1 MNNFFV
7 AVRNRAQSVM
17 AIDGFPIILLLNV
30 FLGIA
35 NSFVL
40 PFSSIFGIDEVGMTN
55 MEFGIFM
62 MISTLCGVGFS
73 TYIGKLSD
81 RVSDRKLILI
91 LCAIAGAIGYIG
103 YAYSRNY
110 YVLLA
115 ISSIFLGI
123 STSTFSQIF
132 AYGREVLV
140 KSKVPA
146 KEIPL
151 YMNILRVLFALSWTV
166 GPAIAAYVLLY
177 FGFKGMFLVAA
188 SCYIIVVGIT
198 LLSLKKASKK
208 EMAKPKPKP
217 TEATIPLRQVI
228 FQPFIF
234 VNLIAFTLIS
244 TATTISSLNMAQ
256 FVTKVLNGEEKHVGI
271 IFSIPPV
278 FEVPFMLGFGI
289 LAMRVKSDNLIR
301 LGSLLAF
308 AYFTATFFATD
319 IWHIFPIQILSAAYI
334 AITSGIAI
342 TYFQDFIPNM
352 PGTAMT
358 LYSNTGKIGSM
369 LGFLLFGVLSD
380 TFGYRNVYLWC
391 AIFAF
396 LAMILLFALVRAKRV
411 QFGSSSSI
419 NA

>member
-1 MNNFFV
+1 MNNFFA
-7 AVRNRAQSVM
+7 AVRNRTQSVM
-17 AIDGFPIILLLNV
+17 GIDGFPVILLLNV

-35 NSFVL
+35 YSFVL
-40 PFSSIFGIDEVGMTN
+40 PFSSMFGIDEVGMSN
-55 MEFGIFM
+55 MEFGVFM
-62 MISTLCGVGFS
+62 MVSTLCGVGFS

-81 RVSDRKLILI
+81 RVSDRKMILI

-110 YVLLA
+110 YVLLV
-115 ISSIFLGI
+115 ISSTFLGI

-140 KSKVPA
+140 KSKLPA
-146 KEIPL
+146 NEIPL

-188 SCYIIVVGIT
+188 SCYIIVVGIV
-198 LLSLKKASKK
+198 LLSLKKTSKK
-208 EMAKPKPKP
+208 ELANPKPP
-217 TEATIPLRQVI
+217 EASIPLRQVI
-228 FQPFIF
+228 FQPFIL

-244 TATTISSLNMAQ
+244 TANTISSLNMAQ
-256 FVTKVLNGEEKHVGI
+256 FVTKVLNGEEKDVGI

-278 FEVPFMLGFGI
+278 FEIPFMLGFGI
-289 LAMRVKSDNLIR
+289 LALRVKSDNLIR

-308 AYFTATFFATD
+308 AYFATTFFATE

-334 AITSGIAI
+334 SITSGIAI

-358 LYSNTGKIGSM
+358 LYSNTGKIGSL
-369 LGFLLFGVLSD
+369 LGFLLFGLLSD
-380 TFGYRNVYLWC
+380 AFGYRNVYLWC

-396 LAMILLFALVRAKRV
+396 VAMIMLFALVRAKRV
-411 QFGSSSSI
+411 QFGSNSSI
-419 NA
+419 SA

>member
-1 MNNFFV
+1 MNNLF
-7 AVRNRAQSVM
+7 AGIRSRAQSVM
-17 AIDGFPIILLLNV
+17 GIDGFPIILLLNV

-40 PFSSIFGIDEVGMTN
+40 PFSSMFGIDEVGMTN

-62 MISTLCGVGFS
+62 MVSTLCGVGFS

-81 RVSDRKLILI
+81 RISDRKIILI
-91 LCAIAGAIGYIG
+91 ICAVAGAIGYIG

-110 YVLLA
+110 YVLLV

-123 STSTFSQIF
+123 ATSTFSQIF
-132 AYGREVLV
+132 AFGREVLV
-140 KSKVPA
+140 KSKLPA
-146 KEIPL
+146 NEIPL

-166 GPAIAAYVLLY
+166 GPAIASYVLLY

-188 SCYIIVVGIT
+188 SCYFVVAGIV
-198 LLSLKKASKK
+198 LLSLRKRSKEDFTIQQPKSPQAS
-208 EMAKPKPKP
+208 
-217 TEATIPLRQVI
+217 IPLRQVI

-244 TATTISSLNMAQ
+244 TANTISSLNMAQ
-256 FVTKVLNGEEKHVGI
+256 FVTKVLNGQEKDVGV

-278 FEVPFMLGFGI
+278 FEVPFMLGFGV
-289 LAMRVKSDNLIR
+289 LALRVKSDNLIR
-301 LGSLLAF
+301 LGAVIAF
-308 AYFTATFFATD
+308 AYFSSIFFASD

-334 AITSGIAI
+334 SITSGIAI
-342 TYFQDFIPNM
+342 TYFQDFIPSM

-358 LYSNTGKIGSM
+358 LYSNSNKIGSL
-369 LGFLLFGVLSD
+369 LGFLLFGLLSD
-380 TFGYRNVYLWC
+380 AFGYRNVYLWC

-396 LAMILLFALVRAKRV
+396 AAMIMLFSLVKAKRV
-411 QFGSSSSI
+411 QFGADSSI

>member
-1 MNNFFV
+1 MSNFLA
-7 AVRNRAQSVM
+7 AVRNRTQSVM
-17 AIDGFPIILLLNV
+17 SIDGFPVILLVNV

-35 NSFVL
+35 FSFVL
-40 PFSSIFGIDEVGMTN
+40 PFNSMFGIDEIGMSNTA
-55 MEFGIFM
+55 FGVFM
-62 MISTLCGVGFS
+62 MVSTLCGVGIS

-81 RVSDRKLILI
+81 RASDRKMILI
-91 LCAIAGAIGYIG
+91 LCALAGAIGYIG
-103 YAYSRNY
+103 FAYSRNY

-115 ISSIFLGI
+115 ISAIFLGI
-123 STSTFSQIF
+123 ASSTFPQVF

-140 KSKVPA
+140 KAKLPA
-146 KEIPL
+146 KEIPF

-188 SCYIIVVGIT
+188 SCYIIVVGIV
-198 LLSLKKASKK
+198 LLSLKKTSKEK
-208 EMAKPKPKP
+208 AAPKPP
-217 TEATIPLRQVI
+217 QASVPLRQVI

-244 TATTISSLNMAQ
+244 VANTIGSLNMAQ
-256 FVTKVLNGEEKHVGI
+256 FVTKVLNGEEKDIGI

-278 FEVPFMLGFGI
+278 FEIPFMLGFGI
-289 LAMRVKSDNLIR
+289 LALRIKSDNLIR

-308 AYFTATFFATD
+308 AYFGAIFFATE

-334 AITSGIAI
+334 SITSGIAI
-342 TYFQDFIPNM
+342 TYFQDFIPEM
-352 PGTAMT
+352 PGTAT
-358 LYSNTGKIGSM
+358 ALYSNTSKIGSL
-369 LGFLLFGVLSD
+369 LGFLLFGLLSD
-380 TFGYRNVYLWC
+380 AFGYRNVYLWC

-396 LAMILLFALVRAKRV
+396 VAMVMLFALVKAKRV
-411 QFGSSSSI
+411 QFDSGSAL